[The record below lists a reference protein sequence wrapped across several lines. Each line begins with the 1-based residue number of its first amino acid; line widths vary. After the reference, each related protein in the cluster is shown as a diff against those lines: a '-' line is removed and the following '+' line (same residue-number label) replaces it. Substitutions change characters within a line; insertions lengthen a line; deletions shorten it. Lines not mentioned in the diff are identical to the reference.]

1 LKRRYIITGPADR
14 DTIAHFS
21 YIDQHN
27 HAAAVRFLQAA
38 EAAYEKLAAM
48 PELGERQ
55 HFRREGLAKLRA
67 WQVRGFENYVVYYRP
82 IEEGIEVVRVLHA
95 ARDAATILEEDRMP

>member
-1 LKRRYIITGPADR
+1 MKRRYIITGPDR

-27 HAAAVRFLQAA
+27 HSAAGRFLQAA
-38 EAAYEKLAAM
+38 EATYEKLAAM

-55 HFRREGLAKLRA
+55 HFRREGFVAKLRLA
-67 WQVRGFENYVVYYRP
+67 GS
-82 IEEGIEVVRVLHA
+82 RV
-95 ARDAATILEEDRMP
+95 